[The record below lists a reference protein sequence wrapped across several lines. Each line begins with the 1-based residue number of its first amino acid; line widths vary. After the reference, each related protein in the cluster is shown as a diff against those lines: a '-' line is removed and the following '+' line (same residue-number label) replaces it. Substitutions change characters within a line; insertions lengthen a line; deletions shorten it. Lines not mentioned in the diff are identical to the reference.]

1 MHASVYTQP
10 RFKASS
16 EPVPS
21 HSMLTRLLILP
32 LFLAL
37 MLGLPSAASAVSFK
51 SLLGNSASS
60 QSDFLPVEQ
69 AFQVSGELGDGEVI
83 LHFAVTP
90 EHYLYRHMFRFAAA
104 NPEATQLGEPVFPAG
119 ITKFDQFMK
128 RDLEIYPESLDVRI
142 PITTTEEFPELVV
155 SFQGCADA
163 GLCYP
168 PTTQNIIPLHTSIS
182 AASSQIP
189 PPPVKAE
196 AAQTSFDDNFLS
208 ALLGNSSF
216 ASVLGLFFLG
226 GLALTFTPC
235 VLPMIPIVSA
245 MVANSNGSRS
255 HNIFLTACYVLAMS
269 ATYAVA
275 GMLMGYFGASLNL
288 QARLQSPWLLIPFAT
303 LFVVLALSM
312 FGLFELQLPEK
323 LRSLLTQADQKSQD
337 KRRGTWVGA
346 SLAGVFSTL
355 LVSPCVSAPL
365 AGALI
370 YISSTGDIA
379 AGGLSLFALGLGMGT
394 PLFLVGAGG
403 ASLLPK
409 AGAWMNGIKAVFG
422 VLMLGVA
429 IWMIERLIPGHITLL
444 LWGALLVGCAVY
456 LGALD
461 FNQRRGWNAFRQV
474 VGILSL
480 IYGATLLIGGI
491 QGNTNPL
498 QPLGSASE
506 RHTSIEEH
514 PVITVT
520 TSQGMNRV
528 LGQAS
533 AANSPVIVDFY
544 ADWCISC
551 KIFEREVLPQPEVQA
566 ALAGYTF
573 LRIDLTENSADQRGI
588 LRKYNLFGPPAF
600 LFFNKEG
607 KELDFLQKQGEIDSK
622 TFTTLLKTAKTS

>member
-1 MHASVYTQP
+1 MRMSLQFMVKKFTLFSV
-10 RFKASS
+10 
-16 EPVPS
+16 
-21 HSMLTRLLILP
+21 LIV
-32 LFLAL
+32 L
-37 MLGLPSAASAVSFK
+37 MLGFSSIAPAVSFK
-51 SLLGNSASS
+51 SLLASS
-60 QSDFLPVEQ
+60 DSTQSEFLPVEQ
-69 AFQVSGELGDGEVI
+69 AFQVSGEMSDDQVI
-83 LHFAVTP
+83 IHFAVTP

-104 NPEATQLGEPVFPAG
+104 TPGSTRLGEPVFPAG

-128 RDLEIYPESLDVRI
+128 RDLEIYPENLDVRI
-142 PITTTEEFPELVV
+142 PITTTEEFPEIVV

-168 PTTQNIIPLHTSIS
+168 PTTQNIIPLQTSAS
-182 AASSQIP
+182 AVSIQTPQPAP
-189 PPPVKAE
+189 KAE
-196 AAQTSFDDNFLS
+196 APQASFDDNFLS
-208 ALLGNSSF
+208 ALLGNSSLT
-216 ASVLGLFFLG
+216 SVLGLFFLG

-255 HNIFLTACYVLAMS
+255 HNIFLTGCYVLAMS
-269 ATYAVA
+269 ATYAIA

-323 LRSLLTQADQKSQD
+323 IRSLLTQADNKSQE
-337 KRRGTWVGA
+337 KRQGTWVGA

-365 AGALI
+365 AGALV

-409 AGAWMNGIKAVFG
+409 AGAWMNGIKAIFG

-429 IWMIERLIPGHITLL
+429 IWMIERLIPGYITLL

-461 FNQRRGWNAFRQV
+461 FNQRKGWHAFQQV
-474 VGILSL
+474 IGILSL
-480 IYGATLLIGGI
+480 IYGATLFIGGI

-506 RHTSIEEH
+506 KHASIEEH

-520 TSQGMNRV
+520 TSQDMNRV
-528 LGQAS
+528 LEQAS
-533 AANSPVIVDFY
+533 AVNNPVVVDFY

-573 LRIDLTENSADQRGI
+573 LRIDLTDNSADQRGI
-588 LRKYNLFGPPAF
+588 LRKYGLFGPPAF

-607 KELDFLQKQGEIDSK
+607 KELDFLQKQGEIDAK
-622 TFTTLLKTAKTS
+622 TFSFLLKTAKTS